1 VGHLLKGGSPGAKG
15 GSPGALECVHPLL
28 IQVDLKIFH
37 LLMGMALF
45 GVSHSL
51 RRHPPGDTPSEGN
64 RVIGKQH
71 TWGEPLFKE

>member
-1 VGHLLKGGSPGAKG
+1 VGHLLKGGSPGA
-15 GSPGALECVHPLL
+15 LENVHPLL

-51 RRHPPGDTPSEGN
+51 RSEPPGNKSSEGN
-64 RVIGKQH
+64 RVIGKRH